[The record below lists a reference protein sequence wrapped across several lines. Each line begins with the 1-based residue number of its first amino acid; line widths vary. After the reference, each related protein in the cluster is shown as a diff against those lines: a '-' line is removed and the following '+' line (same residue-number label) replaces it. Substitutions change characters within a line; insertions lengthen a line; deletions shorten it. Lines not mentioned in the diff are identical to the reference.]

1 MSSLEELGEQLA
13 SVLAKLAESR
23 TALTQARH
31 RLGESGQ
38 ALVAI
43 VDEHTHPD
51 LSDGIPTYRE
61 AWSTTSAT
69 SKTLVSVDKAI
80 RAYMT
85 SIGAPGAE
93 AVAPPDDEAS
103 PPMVV
108 TPSSENTAQADQSQ
122 ESIPEF
128 GSSEWAIDVGTT
140 LPTYITSGHVFDDA
154 GAELELDGA
163 IRQSGPCE
171 SSLQID
177 QHLRSGV
184 FSHHDPRGKLA
195 VSEHVETKLAWYMSQ
210 HGISHMHVVIN
221 NAPCRGLFNCRR
233 AVAAILKE
241 GASLTVWSA
250 QAGVRYELK
259 GARNGDQR
267 TRS

>member
-13 SVLAKLAESR
+13 SVLAKLAESQ
-23 TALTQARH
+23 TALTHARH

-51 LSDGIPTYRE
+51 LSAGIPAYRE
-61 AWSTTSAT
+61 AWSTTTEISE
-69 SKTLVSVDKAI
+69 TLVSVDKTI
-80 RAYMT
+80 RTYMT

-93 AVAPPDDEAS
+93 TAGVPDDEAS
-103 PPMVV
+103 PPMVAA
-108 TPSSENTAQADQSQ
+108 PSSENTAQPDQSHG
-122 ESIPEF
+122 STLEF

-140 LPTYITSGHVFDDA
+140 LPTYITSGHVFDDT

-163 IRQSGPCE
+163 IRQSGPSE
-171 SSLQID
+171 SSPQID

-184 FSHHDPRGKLA
+184 FSHHDPRGKIA

-210 HGISHMHVVIN
+210 HGIGHMHVVIN

-233 AVAAILKE
+233 AVAAILVK
-241 GASLTVWSA
+241 GTSLTVWSA
-250 QAGVRYELK
+250 QGGVRYELK
-259 GARNGDQR
+259 GARNDHQR